1 MCPLHLNAL
10 YLHFREE
17 GMYVSFV
24 TNKYIYLKSF
34 GEIRLSA
41 CLEILHKAI
50 FSSSISDFGYP
61 LRKGTV
67 GILYI

>member
-1 MCPLHLNAL
+1 
-10 YLHFREE
+10 
-17 GMYVSFV
+17 MYASFV
-24 TNKYIYLKSF
+24 TNKYIHLKEATDISF
-34 GEIRLSA
+34 GEIRLSG